1 MNTRTPVIDAH
12 HSFWDPARFDY
23 DGLLTAAVGPIREP
37 FLPRDL
43 RPLLAPAGVDN
54 TIVAQTLPDLD
65 ETREFLR
72 IAQDTPFVAGVIGW
86 VELSDPSIDLV
97 LADLRHRPDGGW
109 LVGVRYH
116 VSSEEDPAWLL
127 RPDMQRG
134 LGVVHDVG
142 LTFDFTLRA
151 QELPAALATARAF
164 PDMAFVIDQ
173 VDKAPSLPSELE
185 VWAGLLEPFRGLR
198 NVSGKLCGMI
208 TGAGWTDWAPERLRP
223 FVHRALQILGAD
235 RLIFGSDWPVSLL
248 AGDYGVI
255 KQALEDALPPLSPT
269 DWAKIF
275 GGNAIDRYR
284 LELPLPAARD
294 RDDPPHVSS

>member
-12 HSFWDPARFDY
+12 HSFWDHTRFDY
-23 DGLLTAAVGPIREP
+23 DWRLSAAGLIRKP
-37 FLPRDL
+37 LLPRDL

-54 TIVAQTLPDLD
+54 TIVIQTLPDLD
-65 ETREFLR
+65 ETRELLR

-86 VELSDPSIDLV
+86 VELSDPSIDLI
-97 LADLRHRPDGGW
+97 LADLRNRPDGRW

-134 LGVVHDVG
+134 LGVVRDAG
-142 LTFDFTLRA
+142 LSFDFILRA
-151 QELPAALATARAF
+151 PELPAALATARAF

-173 VDKAPSLPSELE
+173 VDKAPNLPSELE
-185 VWAGLLEPFRGLR
+185 VWAGLLEPFRGR
-198 NVSGKLCGMI
+198 ANVSGKLCGMI
-208 TGAGWTDWAPERLRP
+208 TSAGWTDWAPERLRP
-223 FVHRALQILGAD
+223 FIRRALDVFGAD
-235 RLIFGSDWPVSLL
+235 RLIFGSDWPVSRL

-269 DWAKIF
+269 DWTKFF

-284 LELPLPAARD
+284 LELPLLAARD